1 MARPIGPQQLDGPAG
16 RIDASSKGW
25 MGLVKL
31 LPRLVVKRPR
41 PRDTLNDDDEFT
53 TPSPR
58 TFALRLAAAARA
70 DLRRVARVSYQV
82 WRTHMRACVAESHFV
97 RYVRG
102 RVSPGAPAPRLLDNS
117 ARNKKAHVFVPW
129 IPSDRFFFF
138 MFSRGFFAPVLIF
151 LRTLLFSRVIGSKDK
166 FKSPCSRTTGRARS
180 PQCVQWINQISVVSR
195 ERGTHADKALE
206 AQQKREKPV
215 TSPELDQWWRYGM

>member
-1 MARPIGPQQLDGPAG
+1 MYRPSSGGVRGRVLALARPIGPQQLDGPAG

-41 PRDTLNDDDEFT
+41 PRDTLNDESREPCPVLVHDAE
-53 TPSPR
+53 S
-58 TFALRLAAAARA
+58 AHLRNY
-70 DLRRVARVSYQV
+70 DQPPRRVKTCVVLRDVSYQV

-117 ARNKKAHVFVPW
+117 ARKKKAHVFVPW
-129 IPSDRFFFF
+129 IPSDRFFY
-138 MFSRGFFAPVLIF
+138 MFSRGFFAPLLIF
-151 LRTLLFSRVIGSKDK
+151 LRTLFFSRV
-166 FKSPCSRTTGRARS
+166 
-180 PQCVQWINQISVVSR
+180 
-195 ERGTHADKALE
+195 
-206 AQQKREKPV
+206 
-215 TSPELDQWWRYGM
+215 

>member
-1 MARPIGPQQLDGPAG
+1 MFVAELAPEPQLRDYWTTRPGI
-16 RIDASSKGW
+16 K
-25 MGLVKL
+25 K
-31 LPRLVVKRPR
+31 
-41 PRDTLNDDDEFT
+41 
-53 TPSPR
+53 R
-58 TFALRLAAAARA
+58 TF
-70 DLRRVARVSYQV
+70 S
-82 WRTHMRACVAESHFV
+82 F
-97 RYVRG
+97 
-102 RVSPGAPAPRLLDNS
+102 PGFQAI
-117 ARNKKAHVFVPW
+117 V
-129 IPSDRFFFF
+129 FFFF